1 MKKKQHI
8 CILRLTKKS
17 TMLIKRVQYILLH
30 QYVQIFWYVTTLTN
44 KYCKTGVG
52 ERKLQWSWFVKACI
66 ASNVFFFASEN
77 TASLKK
83 NLELMHSWETCF
95 GALVHLS
102 CFLYIFMQMFWWH
115 WLSIFCNFKH
125 FNFLKHYEIN

>member
-1 MKKKQHI
+1 MKKKTTYMHTEADQKKHYVH
-8 CILRLTKKS
+8 KKS
-17 TMLIKRVQYILLH
+17 AIYFASSIRTNI
-30 QYVQIFWYVTTLTN
+30 WYVSTLTN

-52 ERKLQWSWFVKACI
+52 ERRLQWSWFVKACI
-66 ASNVFFFASEN
+66 AGNVFFCIRKHSFVG
-77 TASLKK
+77 K
-83 NLELMHSWETCF
+83 NLELIHSWETCF

-102 CFLYIFMQMFWWH
+102 CFLYIFMQMFWRH